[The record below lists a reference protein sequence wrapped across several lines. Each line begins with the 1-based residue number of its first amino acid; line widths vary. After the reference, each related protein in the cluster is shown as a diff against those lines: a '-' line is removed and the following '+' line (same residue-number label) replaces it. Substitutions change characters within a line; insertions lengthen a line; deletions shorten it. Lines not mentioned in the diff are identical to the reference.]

1 MCNIAFQAMLKTKL
15 NIFVTCFT
23 EASVNVSSCRSHLP
37 LTVMITFVL
46 FADPMEL
53 LATHL

>member
-15 NIFVTCFT
+15 NIFVTFFT
-23 EASVNVSSCRSHLP
+23 HGSVYVSSCRSHLP
-37 LTVMITFVL
+37 LTVMETVVL
-46 FADPMEL
+46 LADPMEL

>member
-15 NIFVTCFT
+15 NIFVTFFT
-23 EASVNVSSCRSHLP
+23 HGSVYVSSCRSHLP
-37 LTVMITFVL
+37 LTVMITFAL
-46 FADPMEL
+46 LADPMEL

>member
-1 MCNIAFQAMLKTKL
+1 MRNIVFQAMLKTKL

-23 EASVNVSSCRSHLP
+23 DASVNVSSCRSHLP
-37 LTVMITFVL
+37 LTVMETVAL
-46 FADPMEL
+46 LVDPMEL